1 MPQIAFFFLSWTRD
15 LLVSQKF
22 MQRHFFFPHP
32 PSPFPGNFCNCNSGG
47 INSFQILGS
56 ASIVIHSMKQ
66 HLLRNQPR
74 SDAATSRDFLHKRLQ
89 RAFTHANQLHW
100 TARNSNWQF
109 ADMEYACGLGFFL
122 GVCQF
127 FGFCFVFVL
136 SWRLKVLIRYFIVSV
151 GGGSEKTDQQCGCVQ
166 YSAWGRYVQFVITS
180 RCLLRSDFISWCKL
194 LKCWEESQ
202 AWWNENDSIIAKY
215 ELCFWFLFDISFATC
230 NLDSWRNSNLVA
242 VKSRVL
248 MALSKEEPEDWCDE
262 YRPLVPWER
271 DQSCSPDTEP
281 GFSPS
286 ASDHGP
292 VDPGV
297 DDIMPSVFKAAVEE
311 STQQSIAVV
320 TVAVGSENATESVDE
335 YQAIMH
341 PDIAVAPNLGHLG
354 NFTADLETAWVVL
367 GVGSETWGHFLCFSR
382 HEGTLWQ

>member
-1 MPQIAFFFLSWTRD
+1 M
-15 LLVSQKF
+15 
-22 MQRHFFFPHP
+22 
-32 PSPFPGNFCNCNSGG
+32 
-47 INSFQILGS
+47 
-56 ASIVIHSMKQ
+56 
-66 HLLRNQPR
+66 
-74 SDAATSRDFLHKRLQ
+74 
-89 RAFTHANQLHW
+89 
-100 TARNSNWQF
+100 
-109 ADMEYACGLGFFL
+109 
-122 GVCQF
+122 
-127 FGFCFVFVL
+127 
-136 SWRLKVLIRYFIVSV
+136 
-151 GGGSEKTDQQCGCVQ
+151 
-166 YSAWGRYVQFVITS
+166 
-180 RCLLRSDFISWCKL
+180 
-194 LKCWEESQ
+194 
-202 AWWNENDSIIAKY
+202 
-215 ELCFWFLFDISFATC
+215 
-230 NLDSWRNSNLVA
+230 VA

-354 NFTADLETAWVVL
+354 NFTADLETA
-367 GVGSETWGHFLCFSR
+367 
-382 HEGTLWQ
+382 